1 MTESTSPATAAYQ
14 EISPLRDKHASVIW
28 GGRAASPTELR
39 EILADLDTGL
49 NQLSTPLNHD
59 LAEGNVFL
67 RFRRF
72 NFLVDKIIV
81 LDRLGDPLAAIAAW
95 QDLQQMSWFDL
106 ASLPRQ
112 SERFR
117 GLVDRPE
124 ATGIRAQL
132 AAAKRWSK
140 AEPLASPYRE
150 TLPVEEH
157 IAGLSRI
164 WAAARDGFVWFD
176 HVPDLDWDRA
186 YLDTI
191 PRVIASEATEAY
203 CRELTRFM
211 ALLRDAHS
219 NVYVP
224 KEIAAHFYSR
234 PGVRTAKVQKC
245 VLVMDIIDNDLSQ
258 QGLSVG
264 DEILSIDGIDVER
277 YAQDH
282 VAPYQSSST
291 PQDLETRTYSYA
303 LLAGPAERPVQL
315 GVRDPHDRQTTIR
328 APRSNYQSTARPREL
343 FALREDGIAVLTA
356 TQFENRAAAALVDE
370 QMPELMSAK
379 GLIVDLRGNG
389 GGSSHFGFQLLSH
402 LTEASLPSMMSM
414 YRESD
419 ALDRARSEN
428 IAQIKW
434 RTLERSGLRPAR
446 GQIFRGPVAMLIDAR
461 TFSAAEDTVAVF
473 RLMCRGIILGSA
485 SAGSTGQ
492 PWMFDMPGGGS
503 ARICVKR
510 DSYPDGTS
518 FVGTGVAPDV
528 EVPLTI
534 EDIRNNRDG
543 ALERAVQATARADH
557 SLSGKPAI
565 KGATR

>member
-1 MTESTSPATAAYQ
+1 
-14 EISPLRDKHASVIW
+14 
-28 GGRAASPTELR
+28 
-39 EILADLDTGL
+39 
-49 NQLSTPLNHD
+49 
-59 LAEGNVFL
+59 
-67 RFRRF
+67 
-72 NFLVDKIIV
+72 
-81 LDRLGDPLAAIAAW
+81 
-95 QDLQQMSWFDL
+95 
-106 ASLPRQ
+106 
-112 SERFR
+112 
-117 GLVDRPE
+117 
-124 ATGIRAQL
+124 
-132 AAAKRWSK
+132 
-140 AEPLASPYRE
+140 
-150 TLPVEEH
+150 
-157 IAGLSRI
+157 
-164 WAAARDGFVWFD
+164 
-176 HVPDLDWDRA
+176 
-186 YLDTI
+186 
-191 PRVIASEATEAY
+191 
-203 CRELTRFM
+203 
-211 ALLRDAHS
+211 
-219 NVYVP
+219 
-224 KEIAAHFYSR
+224 
-234 PGVRTAKVQKC
+234 
-245 VLVMDIIDNDLSQ
+245 
-258 QGLSVG
+258 
-264 DEILSIDGIDVER
+264 
-277 YAQDH
+277 
-282 VAPYQSSST
+282 
-291 PQDLETRTYSYA
+291 
-303 LLAGPAERPVQL
+303 
-315 GVRDPHDRQTTIR
+315 
-328 APRSNYQSTARPREL
+328 
-343 FALREDGIAVLTA
+343 
-356 TQFENRAAAALVDE
+356 
-370 QMPELMSAK
+370 MSAK